1 MQLHK
6 KNYMQSTFM
15 SIEHAIEVNDT
26 FRGSIVVRS
35 ILKYKKK
42 KWLQYAF
49 TAYIHFLNQ

>member
-1 MQLHK
+1 
-6 KNYMQSTFM
+6 M

-26 FRGSIVVRS
+26 FRSFIVMRS
-35 ILKYKKK
+35 ILKYKKKKK